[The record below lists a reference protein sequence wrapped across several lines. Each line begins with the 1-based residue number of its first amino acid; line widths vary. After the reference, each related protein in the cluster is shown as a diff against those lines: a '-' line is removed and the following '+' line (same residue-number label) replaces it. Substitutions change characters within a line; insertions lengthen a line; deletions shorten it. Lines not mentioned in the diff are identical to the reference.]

1 MLSGQKITFTL
12 STRENIFL
20 WSEKYKL
27 SLLKASI
34 SHHKTSGSSALR
46 LADSA
51 PEPADFVMTLGGN

>member
-27 SLLKASI
+27 SLLKASMYTTAKFYDAI
-34 SHHKTSGSSALR
+34 TDKREKEVVELI
-46 LADSA
+46 DKV
-51 PEPADFVMTLGGN
+51 F